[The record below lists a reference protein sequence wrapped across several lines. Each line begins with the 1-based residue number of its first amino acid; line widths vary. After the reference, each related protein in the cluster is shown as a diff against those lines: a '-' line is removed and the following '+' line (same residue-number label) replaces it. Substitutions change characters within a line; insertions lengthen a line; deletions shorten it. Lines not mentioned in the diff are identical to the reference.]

1 MRMPC
6 SRARQLLPLAA
17 LVLSTVGCDQ
27 ATKHVA
33 RQALADGSSRPL
45 LGGLVHFTLAQN
57 SGGFLSL
64 GDALSP
70 RLRLFIFTVATSAFL
85 VAALVALVRSRPSFS
100 SRAGFGLA
108 LFAAGGL
115 GNLIDRLCQQGLVT
129 DFCILRL
136 GPLHTGVFNV
146 ADVAIVLGVAL
157 IVIAAPAR
165 TQASA

>member
-1 MRMPC
+1 MPC
-6 SRARQLLPLAA
+6 SRARQLLLLAA

-27 ATKHVA
+27 ATKHAA

-70 RLRLFIFTVATSAFL
+70 GLRLFIFTVATSAFL
-85 VAALVALVRSRPSFS
+85 VAALVALVRSRPSLK

-108 LFAAGGL
+108 LLAAGGL
-115 GNLIDRLCQQGLVT
+115 SNLIDRLCQHGLVT

-146 ADVAIVLGVAL
+146 ADVAILLGVAF
-157 IVIAAPAR
+157 IVIAAPSR
-165 TQASA
+165 TEASA

>member
-1 MRMPC
+1 MPC
-6 SRARQLLPLAA
+6 SRAHQLLLLAA
-17 LVLSTVGCDQ
+17 LVLSTVSCDQ

-33 RQALADGSSRPL
+33 RQALANGSSHPL

-70 RLRLFIFTVATSAFL
+70 HLRLLIFTVATCAFL
-85 VAALVALVRSRPSFS
+85 VAALVALVRSRPSFE

-108 LFAAGGL
+108 LLAAGGL
-115 GNLIDRLCQQGLVT
+115 GNLIDRLCQQGFVT

-146 ADVAIVLGVAL
+146 ADVAILLGVAL
-157 IVIAAPAR
+157 VVIGAPAR
-165 TQASA
+165 SQASA